1 MKALLILVLVG
12 VIAFLAYQNHEK
24 KLTMEMMTNE
34 QSSKDAIQREED
46 LKDKVRKATMEAQ
59 TLKQERDDARR
70 QLVAAN
76 EEIAR
81 LTRTTPKPVTW
92 FDKRLEENSGRLNA
106 TPGPAASV
114 HRQVFPTPQN

>member
-1 MKALLILVLVG
+1 MLVG
-12 VIAFLAYQNHEK
+12 VITFLAYQNHEK
-24 KLTMEMMTNE
+24 KLTMEMMANE
-34 QSSKDAIQREED
+34 QASKDALQREED
-46 LKDKVRKATMEAQ
+46 LKEKVRKATVEAQ

-92 FDKRLEENSGRLNA
+92 FDKRIEENSGRLNA
-106 TPGPAASV
+106 TPAPAASV
-114 HRQVFPTPQN
+114 RRQGMPNPNPQN